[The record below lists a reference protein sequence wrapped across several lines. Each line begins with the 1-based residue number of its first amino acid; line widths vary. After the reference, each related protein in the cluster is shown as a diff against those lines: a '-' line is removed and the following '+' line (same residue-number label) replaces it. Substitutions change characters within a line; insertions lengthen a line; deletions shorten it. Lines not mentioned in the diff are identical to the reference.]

1 MCYNEEKEVVLME
14 IRKAQEQDIPKI
26 LLLLQQI
33 GQLHAQLR
41 PDIFR
46 ADAQKFDHKQVL
58 DLMENPD
65 TPVFVAVE
73 SGDVVGYSFCQIK
86 RVRNH
91 SVLQDQ
97 TTLYIDDL
105 CVDETCRGQKT
116 GTRMMEKMKEFAQA
130 EGCDSVTLNVW
141 SCNEKAAAFY
151 RSLGMREQRVCMEWT
166 LEA

>member
-1 MCYNEEKEVVLME
+1 ME
-14 IRKAQEQDIPKI
+14 IRKAQEPDIPGI
-26 LLLLQQI
+26 LSLLQQI

-46 ADAQKFDHKQVL
+46 GDAQKFDRKQVL
-58 DLMENPD
+58 SLMENPD
-65 TPVFVAVE
+65 TPVFVAAEGNKVI
-73 SGDVVGYSFCQIK
+73 GYSFCQIK

-97 TTLYIDDL
+97 TSLYVEDL
-105 CVDETCRGQKT
+105 CVDEACRGQKT
-116 GTRMMEKMKEFAQA
+116 GTRLMETIKEYAKA
-130 EGCDSVTLNVW
+130 EGCNSVTLNVW

-151 RSLGMREQRVCMEWT
+151 RSLGMQEQRICMEWT